1 MRIGVVTINPELT
14 SSQRILTAG
23 RERGHEVHLLSL
35 LNFSVS
41 TGDPALLHSGEPLP
55 PLDAAILR
63 LGTQLPGLAVAVGKT
78 LESLG
83 VTLLD
88 PVSALELA
96 RDKFE
101 TLRVLNSAGLP
112 TPKTELVRDL
122 DQLEA
127 AVDRVGGVPVVI
139 KPLHGA
145 QGQGTILA
153 ESAAGA
159 VSMMQSVLFQSREFL
174 IQQYIPCAGEDIRV
188 IVVDG
193 EVVAAKRRKAPAG
206 DFRSNLARGGSAR
219 VEEVTPELGE
229 LAVHATQTLGL
240 HCSGVDLL
248 PSTDGPVILE
258 INGSPGLG
266 GIEKVTGSD
275 VASRWIM
282 SLENRCSEA
291 K

>member
-1 MRIGVVTINPELT
+1 MTGVVLM
-14 SSQRILTAG
+14 SS
-23 RERGHEVHLLSL
+23 
-35 LNFSVS
+35 
-41 TGDPALLHSGEPLP
+41 PAIIVCSGS
-55 PLDAAILR
+55 
-63 LGTQLPGLAVAVGKT
+63 
-78 LESLG
+78 ESL
-83 VTLLD
+83 
-88 PVSALELA
+88 VSG
-96 RDKFE
+96 
-101 TLRVLNSAGLP
+101 S
-112 TPKTELVRDL
+112 DL

-153 ESAAGA
+153 ESTAGA

-193 EVVAAKRRKAPAG
+193 EVVAAMRRKAPAG

-229 LAVHATQTLGL
+229 LAVQATAALGL

-248 PSTDGPVILE
+248 PGPDGPMILE

-291 K
+291 N

>member
-14 SSQRILTAG
+14 SSQRIREAG
-23 RERGHEVHLLSL
+23 RERGHEVRLLSL

-41 TGDPALLHSGEPLP
+41 TGDPAVLHSGEPLP
-55 PLDAAILR
+55 PLDVAILR

-83 VTLLD
+83 VSLLD
-88 PVSALELA
+88 SVSALELA

-112 TPKTELVRDL
+112 TPETELVRDL

-153 ESAAGA
+153 ESTAGA
-159 VSMMQSVLFQSREFL
+159 VSMMESVLFQSREFL

-193 EVVAAKRRKAPAG
+193 EVVAAMRRKAPAG

-229 LAVHATQTLGL
+229 LAVQATAALGL
-240 HCSGVDLL
+240 QCSGVDLL
-248 PSTDGPVILE
+248 PGPDGPMILE

-266 GIEKVTGSD
+266 GIEKVTGLD

-282 SLENRCSEA
+282 SLENRFSEA
-291 K
+291 N

>member
-23 RERGHEVHLLSL
+23 RARGHEVHLLSL

-193 EVVAAKRRKAPAG
+193 EVVAAMRRKAPAG

-282 SLENRCSEA
+282 SLENR
-291 K
+291 

>member
-14 SSQRILTAG
+14 SSQRIWEAG
-23 RERGHEVHLLSL
+23 RKRGHEVHLLSL

-83 VTLLD
+83 MTLLD
-88 PVSALELA
+88 SVSALELA

-101 TLRVLNSAGLP
+101 TLRVLNSAGIP
-112 TPKTELVRDL
+112 TPETELVRDL

-139 KPLHGA
+139 KPLHGS

-153 ESAAGA
+153 ESTAGA

-193 EVVAAKRRKAPAG
+193 EVVAAMRRKAPTG

-229 LAVHATQTLGL
+229 LAVQATAALGL
-240 HCSGVDLL
+240 QCSGVDLL
-248 PSTDGPVILE
+248 PGPAGPMILE

-266 GIEKVTGSD
+266 GIENVTGLD

-282 SLENRCSEA
+282 SLENRLSEA
-291 K
+291 N

>member
-14 SSQRILTAG
+14 SSQRIREAG
-23 RERGHEVHLLSL
+23 RERGHEVYLLSL

-55 PLDAAILR
+55 PMDAAILR

-83 VTLLD
+83 VSLLD
-88 PVSALELA
+88 SVSALELA

-112 TPKTELVRDL
+112 TPETELVRDL

-153 ESAAGA
+153 ESTAGA

-188 IVVDG
+188 VVVDG
-193 EVVAAKRRKAPAG
+193 EVVAAMRRKAPAG

-229 LAVHATQTLGL
+229 LAVQATAALGL
-240 HCSGVDLL
+240 QCSGVDLL
-248 PSTDGPVILE
+248 PGPDGPMILE

-266 GIEKVTGSD
+266 GIEKVTGLD

-282 SLENRCSEA
+282 SLENRFSEA
-291 K
+291 N